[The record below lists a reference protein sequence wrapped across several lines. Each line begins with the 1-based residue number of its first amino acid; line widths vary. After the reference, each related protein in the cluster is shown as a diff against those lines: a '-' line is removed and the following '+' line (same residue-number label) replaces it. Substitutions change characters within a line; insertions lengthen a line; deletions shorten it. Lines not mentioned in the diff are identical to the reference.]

1 MTQHSCQGRNDTRYA
16 RIVRSEWYFCS
27 GLSGKC
33 HGPPPPE
40 YRTGLSWFIRSRGS
54 FIRMT
59 MTWWS
64 SRGLIM
70 PRHMRYHSR
79 RGQWSP
85 CSKVLLLIW
94 CHWLHDDWK
103 KYSFDEKFRWPDEKQ
118 QNPFRQTEWRTHGLK
133 FQDVF
138 ACQWW
143 WMVLTWLSVFS
154 KYSCTQGSA
163 DVNGLPRIFLFL
175 KTRKEK
181 NWPEIFSAC

>member
-1 MTQHSCQGRNDTRYA
+1 MIHDTP
-16 RIVRSEWYFCS
+16 
-27 GLSGKC
+27 GLSGQNDISALDSRANVTAPLLPSIARGS
-33 HGPPPPE
+33 HD
-40 YRTGLSWFIRSRGS
+40 SSDFRGS

-70 PRHMRYHSR
+70 PSHMRYHSR